1 MVLKPFRSSHPLV
14 LFAYFLSVMIVS
26 IIQQNYYIIVLV
38 IICALIMDY
47 YFNAKLFF
55 KDIKYTII
63 LIIIV
68 TITNPLFV
76 TEGTNIVYQNDY
88 VTITTQALIYGF
100 VFGLLLSSML
110 LWFRV
115 MKTCLTDS
123 HIVYLFGSIL
133 PTLGLVISMSFN
145 IISKLRL
152 QYRKIKEAN
161 INMPNQ
167 NKLGYYRN
175 LIVVLVTD
183 AFESSLDMMNS
194 MQARGY
200 GDGKRTSFH
209 LYKFRRDDKLKLFVI
224 IILTLICLYSYFS
237 LYHNFYY
244 YPIVQTYYL
253 KWQDGLF
260 MLVYIGLMLLPI
272 YLGGKK
278 NV

>member
-88 VTITTQALIYGF
+88 VTITSQALIYGF

-175 LIVVLVTD
+175 LIVVLVTY
-183 AFESSLDMMNS
+183 AFESSLDVMNS
-194 MQARGY
+194 MQARG
-200 GDGKRTSFH
+200 
-209 LYKFRRDDKLKLFVI
+209 
-224 IILTLICLYSYFS
+224 
-237 LYHNFYY
+237 
-244 YPIVQTYYL
+244 
-253 KWQDGLF
+253 
-260 MLVYIGLMLLPI
+260 
-272 YLGGKK
+272 
-278 NV
+278 